1 MTELEVSVPG
11 VGQRRRELRC
21 GMAGRSYDRQG
32 SGRRGYLCHVHPLWS
47 LDPRPHSGL
56 CRVTSIL
63 VDLPYRWACV
73 TLRLERE
80 RERVALFRVGV
91 RSISRGLH
99 DAMGPD
105 LVDDERGHFPHRLPL
120 PVALGVTIFC
130 DSVSAQ
136 GQTGRWRDGNSHD
149 PRWGSCESGVLH
161 WGWVV
166 VVVVF
171 LGR

>member
-80 RERVALFRVGV
+80 SVWPSFGSVYEVSLEGCMM
-91 RSISRGLH
+91 LW
-99 DAMGPD
+99 D
-105 LVDDERGHFPHRLPL
+105 L
-120 PVALGVTIFC
+120 T
-130 DSVSAQ
+130 
-136 GQTGRWRDGNSHD
+136 
-149 PRWGSCESGVLH
+149 
-161 WGWVV
+161 
-166 VVVVF
+166 
-171 LGR
+171 